1 MDTPITLRDGRKT
14 DAPIA
19 ARLIMEAMRPECCR
33 HFYGESHTEE
43 EFCELMAALAE
54 REHTQYS
61 YRNTI
66 CATNGDGTVVGIL
79 VCYDGG
85 RLLELRRPFIEE
97 VKRRFGRDF
106 SDMAEET
113 EAGELYLDS
122 AAVVA
127 GLRGRGI
134 ATRLFHAAAERA
146 RRMGIGRLGLL
157 VDRSNPDAERL
168 YRRMGFAQVGDR
180 DWGGHTLKHMQLDVT
195 KPL

>member
-1 MDTPITLRDGRKT
+1 MDTSVTLREGRKA
-14 DAPIA
+14 DASVS

-33 HFYGESHTEE
+33 HFYGEGHTSE
-43 EFCELMAALAE
+43 EFHEMMTALAE
-54 REHTQYS
+54 RELTQYS

-97 VKRRFGRDF
+97 VRRRFGRNF
-106 SDMAEET
+106 SDMPEET

-127 GLRGRGI
+127 GMRGRGI
-134 ATRLFHAAAERA
+134 ATRLFRTAAERA
-146 RRMGIGRLGLL
+146 RLMGIERVGLL
-157 VDRSNPDAERL
+157 VDRGNPDAERL
-168 YRRMGFAQVGDR
+168 YRRMGFVHVGDR
-180 DWGGHTLKHMQLDVT
+180 DWGGHTLKHMQLDVL